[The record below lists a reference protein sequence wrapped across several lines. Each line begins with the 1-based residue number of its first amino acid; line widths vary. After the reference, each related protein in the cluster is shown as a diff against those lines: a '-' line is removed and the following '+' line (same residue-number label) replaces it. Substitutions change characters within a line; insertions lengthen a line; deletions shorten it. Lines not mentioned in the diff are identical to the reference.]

1 MAGGTSLWASKDAK
15 TDPKEIFNLRLLY
28 LMVTL
33 AWAGCFYGFDTGNIG
48 GILTLE
54 SFQNAFGLTNIP
66 QDEVDNRKGTIAAM
80 VAAGGAAGSLLA
92 APTSDYLGRKWSV
105 FLWGLVFMLG
115 AALQMVPNYDV
126 FLAGRFI
133 GGLGVGASSMLSP
146 QFLAE
151 NSPKSVR
158 GSMTATYNLMIVTSL
173 MLAFWVNYAVAL
185 WERPGIEFD
194 NSQWQTA
201 MSIQLI
207 PGGLLVLMIPWIP
220 ETPRYLINHGK
231 ADQGLKNLCRLRK
244 LPPDHPYVQQEF
256 REIQAQVQ
264 FEQET
269 FEGHNYW
276 VVIKDI
282 FGNRSNLQRFVLAV
296 LLFLFHKL
304 TGTDSLNYYAPQIFE
319 LIGVKDDSSLL
330 TTGVYGAVKVAA
342 TIFYVGYLVDRVG
355 RRLPLLIGATIQ
367 ATAMLYLAL
376 YLRFAGTDTAEMG
389 GTPAGGIVGIVW
401 IYLYAFGW
409 SFGHSV
415 ACYIVAAE
423 IFPTRIRSL
432 CMGFCFFTNWIVNYG
447 ITRATPNMITNMGYG
462 VFLLYAQL
470 TYLGVA
476 FIFFCLPELKGRSIE
491 SMDDLFQRPLW
502 TMWRHAYPT
511 KAETVLQSVR
521 EDKDKDI
528 DRAEVGPRKSDGEA
542 AHVERTALQTIMAT
556 QSFTLNTGAKIPA
569 VGFGTWKAGP
579 GEAAA
584 AVQAAFDAGYRHFD
598 CAPLYGNEAEIGQVF
613 KNIKIPRHEYF
624 VTTKLWSSDH
634 RRVEAALD
642 KSLRDLNL
650 TYVDLYLMHW
660 PLTLDPSPGEVNY
673 GKEDRTIH
681 AKGWDFIDTWAEMEK
696 LLATGKVRA
705 IGVANFSTVNLTRL
719 LEKAQVVPAVNQTE
733 IQPLLP
739 QNKLNAF
746 CREEGIHQ
754 TAFGPLGG
762 SGSTL
767 HSHPVIVDIAKKRGV
782 ETGNVMLSWGIQ
794 RGWSVIPK
802 STNPVR
808 IASNLQRNFVLNQEE
823 LQAMDG
829 LALPKG
835 KRFNVPNWGTVVFHD
850 DEDVELE

>member
-1 MAGGTSLWASKDAK
+1 MAGGTSIWASREAK

-28 LMVTL
+28 LGLTL

-48 GILTLE
+48 GILTLP
-54 SFQNAFGLTNIP
+54 SFEHAFGLIDIP
-66 QDEVDNRKGTIAAM
+66 QADIDNRKGTIAAM
-80 VAAGGAAGSLLA
+80 VAAGGSAGSLLA

-115 AALQMVPNYDV
+115 AALQMIPNYETL
-126 FLAGRFI
+126 LAGRFI

-151 NSPKSVR
+151 NSPKSIR
-158 GSMTATYNLMIVTSL
+158 GSMTASYNLMIVTSL
-173 MLAFWVNYAVAL
+173 MLAFW
-185 WERPGIEFD
+185 
-194 NSQWQTA
+194 WQTA

-231 ADQGLKNLCRLRK
+231 AEQGLKNLCRLRK
-244 LPPDHPYVQQEF
+244 LPEDHPYIQIEY
-256 REIQAQVQ
+256 REICAQVES
-264 FEQET
+264 EQEA
-269 FEGHNYW
+269 FQGHSYW
-276 VVIKDI
+276 VVLKDI
-282 FGNRSNLQRFVLAV
+282 FGNKSNFQRFVLAV

-304 TGTDSLNYYAPQIFE
+304 TGTDSLNYYAPQIFQ
-319 LIGVKDDSSLL
+319 LIGVQGDNLSLL

-342 TIFYVGYLVDRVG
+342 TIFYIGYLVDRVG
-355 RRLPLLIGATIQ
+355 RRLPLLVGATIQ

-376 YLRFAGTDTAEMG
+376 YLRFAGTDTAGDG

-423 IFPTRIRSL
+423 IFPTRIRSV
-432 CMGFCFFTNWIVNYG
+432 CMGFCFFVNWIVDYG
-447 ITRATPNMITNMGYG
+447 ITRATPNMITTMGYG
-462 VFLLYAQL
+462 AFLLYALL
-470 TYLGVA
+470 TYLGVV
-476 FIFFCLPELKGRSIE
+476 FIYFCLPELKGRSIE

-511 KAETVLQSVR
+511 EEEMVRHGVR
-521 EDKDKDI
+521 E
-528 DRAEVGPRKSDGEA
+528 EV
-542 AHVERTALQTIMAT
+542 VTMAT
-556 QSFTLNTGAKIPA
+556 ESFTLNTGARIPA
-569 VGFGTWKAGP
+569 VGFGTWKAAP
-579 GEAAA
+579 GDAATA
-584 AVQAAFDAGYRHFD
+584 IQAAFEAGYRHFD

-613 KNIKIPRHEYF
+613 RNTKVPRSEYF

-634 RRVEAALD
+634 RRVESALD

-650 TYVDLYLMHW
+650 DYVDLYLMHW
-660 PLTLDPSPGEVNY
+660 PVTLDPSPNDENY
-673 GKEDRTIH
+673 GKEDRTVH
-681 AKGWDFIDTWAEMEK
+681 AVGWDFRDTWREMEK
-696 LLATGKVRA
+696 LLSTGKVKA
-705 IGVANFSTVNLTRL
+705 IGVANFSTVNLAKL
-719 LEKAQVVPAVNQTE
+719 LESAQIVPAVNQTE

-739 QNKLNAF
+739 QDKLYAF
-746 CREEGIHQ
+746 CQQKGIHQ

-767 HSHPVIVDIAKKRGV
+767 HEHPVIAGIAKRKGV

-794 RGWSVIPK
+794 KGWSVIPK

-808 IASNLQRNFVLNQEE
+808 IASNLKGNFVLSSEE
-823 LQAMDG
+823 MKAMDR

-835 KRFNVPNWGTVVFHD
+835 KRFNRPNWGTVVFHD
-850 DEDVELE
+850 DEDVDLE

>member
-1 MAGGTSLWASKDAK
+1 MAGGTSIWASKDAK

-28 LMVTL
+28 LLVTL
-33 AWAGCFYGFDTGNIG
+33 SWAGCFYGFDTGNIG
-48 GILTLE
+48 GILTLP
-54 SFQNAFGLTNIP
+54 SFEKAFGLLDLP
-66 QDEVDNRKGTIAAM
+66 QAEYDDRKGTIAAM

-92 APTSDYLGRKWSV
+92 APTSDILGRKWSV
-105 FLWGLVFMLG
+105 FLWGLVFMIG
-115 AALQMVPNYDV
+115 AAMQMAPNYDV
-126 FLAGRFI
+126 LLAGRFI

-173 MLAFWVNYAVAL
+173 MLAFWVNYGVSL
-185 WERPGIEFD
+185 WSRPNIED
-194 NSQWQTA
+194 DHSQWQTA

-207 PGGLLVLMIPWIP
+207 PGGLMCLMIPFVP

-231 ADQGLKNLCRLRK
+231 AEQGLKNLCRLRK
-244 LPPDHPYVQQEF
+244 LPADHPYVQIEY

-269 FEGHNYW
+269 AEGHSYW

-282 FGNRSNLQRFVLAV
+282 FGNKSNLQRFILAV
-296 LLFLFHKL
+296 LLFIFHKL

-319 LIGVKDDSSLL
+319 LIGVQDDSSLL

-342 TIFYVGYLVDRVG
+342 TIFYVAYLVDRVG
-355 RRLPLLIGATIQ
+355 RRLPLIIGATIQ

-376 YLRFAGTDTAEMG
+376 YLRFAGTENTHME

-423 IFPTRIRSL
+423 IFPTRIRSV
-432 CMGFCFFTNWIVNYG
+432 CMGFCFFTNWIIDYG
-447 ITRATPNMITNMGYG
+447 ITRATPNMLTNMGYG
-462 VFLLYAQL
+462 AFLLYALL

-511 KAETVLQSVR
+511 KEETVRHGIQEGKDGK
-521 EDKDKDI
+521 EDQELD
-528 DRAEVGPRKSDGEA
+528 
-542 AHVERTALQTIMAT
+542 HTMAT
-556 QSFTLNTGAKIPA
+556 EQFTLNTGAKIPA
-569 VGFGTWKAGP
+569 LGFGTWKAGP
-579 GEAAA
+579 GEAAK
-584 AVQAAFDAGYRHFD
+584 AVEAAFEAGYH
-598 CAPLYGNEAEIGQVF
+598 GNEAEIGQVF
-613 KNIKIPRHEYF
+613 KDTKVPREEYF

-634 RRVEAALD
+634 RRVKTALE
-642 KSLRDLNL
+642 KSLSDLNL
-650 TYVDLYLMHW
+650 FYVDLYLMHW
-660 PLTLDPSPGEVNY
+660 PITLDPSPNDNAY
-673 GKEDRTIH
+673 GKEDRTVH
-681 AKGWDFIDTWAEMEK
+681 ATGWDFTNTWREMEA
-696 LLATGKVRA
+696 LLATGKVKA
-705 IGVANFSTVNLTRL
+705 IGVANFSTVNLAKL
-719 LEKAQVVPAVNQTE
+719 LETAKVVPAVNQTE

-739 QNKLNAF
+739 QNKLNSF
-746 CREEGIHQ
+746 CKERGIHQ

-767 HSHPVIVDIAKKRGV
+767 HAHPVVVSIAEKRGV
-782 ETGNVMLSWGIQ
+782 ESGNVMLSWGIQ

-808 IASNLQRNFVLNQEE
+808 IAGNVKKNFTLDETEMQDMDE
-823 LQAMDG
+823 LAI
-829 LALPKG
+829 PVG

-850 DEDVELE
+850 DEDVQLE

>member
-1 MAGGTSLWASKDAK
+1 MAGGTSIWASREAK

-28 LMVTL
+28 LLVTL

-48 GILTLE
+48 GILTLP
-54 SFQNAFGLTNIP
+54 SFENAFGLLDIP
-66 QDEVDNRKGTIAAM
+66 QKELDDRKGTIAAM
-80 VAAGGAAGSLLA
+80 VAAGGSAGSLLA

-105 FLWGLVFMLG
+105 FLWALVFMLG
-115 AALQMVPNYDV
+115 AALQMVPNYKV
-126 FLAGRFI
+126 LLGGRFI

-173 MLAFWVNYAVAL
+173 MLAFWVNYGVSL
-185 WERPGIEFD
+185 WSKPGIEHD
-194 NSQWQTA
+194 NTQWQTA

-231 ADQGLKNLCRLRK
+231 AEQGLKNLCLLRK
-244 LPPDHPYVQQEF
+244 LPADHPYIQLEYG
-256 REIQAQVQ
+256 EIVAQVQ
-264 FEQET
+264 HEQEAYA
-269 FEGHNYW
+269 GHNYW
-276 VVIKDI
+276 VVMKDI
-282 FGNRSNLQRFVLAV
+282 FGNKSNFQRFFLA
-296 LLFLFHKL
+296 LMLFIFHKM
-304 TGTDSLNYYAPQIFE
+304 TGTDSLNYYAPQIFQ
-319 LIGVKDDSSLL
+319 LIGVQGDNLSLL
-330 TTGVYGAVKVAA
+330 TTGVYGAVKVVA

-376 YLRFAGTDTAEMG
+376 YLRFAGANTDTMG

-423 IFPTRIRSL
+423 IFPARIRSV
-432 CMGFCFFTNWIVNYG
+432 CMGFCFFTNWIVDYG

-462 VFLLYAQL
+462 AFLLYSLL
-470 TYLGVA
+470 TYIGVV

-502 TMWRHAYPT
+502 TMWKHAYPT
-511 KAETVLQSVR
+511 EEETVRQDVR
-521 EDKDKDI
+521 HSK
-528 DRAEVGPRKSDGEA
+528 
-542 AHVERTALQTIMAT
+542 LNMAT
-556 QSFTLNTGAKIPA
+556 EYFTLNTGAKIPA

-584 AVQAAFDAGYRHFD
+584 AVQAAFDAGYH
-598 CAPLYGNEAEIGQVF
+598 GNEAEIGQVF
-613 KNIKIPRHEYF
+613 KSTKIPREEYF

-634 RRVEAALD
+634 RRIQSALS
-642 KSLRDLNL
+642 KSLSDLHL
-650 TYVDLYLMHW
+650 DYIDLYLMHW
-660 PLTLDPSPGEVNY
+660 PITLDPSPNDAQY
-673 GKEDRTIH
+673 GKEDRTVH
-681 AKGWDFIDTWAEMEK
+681 ATGWDFRDTWREMEK
-696 LLATGKVRA
+696 LLATGKVKA
-705 IGVANFSTVNLTRL
+705 IGVANFSTAN
-719 LEKAQVVPAVNQTE
+719 LEKLLSSARVVPAVNQTE

-746 CREEGIHQ
+746 CSEKGIHQ

-767 HSHPVIVDIAKKRGV
+767 HSDPVIKGIAEKRGV
-782 ETGNVMLSWGIQ
+782 ESGNVMLSWGIQ

-808 IASNLQRNFVLNQEE
+808 IGGNLKRNFVLSENEMRE
-823 LQAMDG
+823 VDG
-829 LALPKG
+829 LSVNGG
-835 KRFNVPNWGTVVFHD
+835 KRFNRPNWGTVVFHD
-850 DEDVELE
+850 DEGLDLE

>member
-1 MAGGTSLWASKDAK
+1 MAGGSSLWASKDAK

-28 LMVTL
+28 LMITL

-54 SFQNAFGLTNIP
+54 SFQNAFGLNDIP
-66 QDEVDNRKGTIAAM
+66 QNEIDNRKGTIAAM

-92 APTSDYLGRKWSV
+92 AGTSDYLGRKWSV

-115 AALQMVPNYDV
+115 AALQMVPHYNT
-126 FLAGRFI
+126 FLSGRFI

-158 GSMTATYNLMIVTSL
+158 GSMTATYNLMIVVSL
-173 MLAFWVNYAVAL
+173 MLAFWINYAVAL
-185 WERPGIEFD
+185 WDRPGIDTD
-194 NSQWQTA
+194 NHQWQTA

-231 ADQGLKNLCRLRK
+231 TEQGLKNLCRLRK
-244 LPPDHPYVQQEF
+244 LPVDHPYIQQEF

-269 FEGHNYW
+269 AQGHNYW
-276 VVIKDI
+276 VVVKDI
-282 FGNRSNLQRFVLAV
+282 FGNKSNLQRFILAV

-330 TTGVYGAVKVAA
+330 TTGVYGAVKVVA
-342 TIFYVGYLVDRVG
+342 TLFYVGYLVDRVG

-376 YLRFAGTDTAEMG
+376 YLRFAGVDTDELG

-415 ACYIVAAE
+415 ACYIVASE

-462 VFLLYAQL
+462 VFLFYALL
-470 TYLGVA
+470 TYLGVV

-502 TMWRHAYPT
+502 TMWKHAYPT
-511 KAETVLQSVR
+511 KEETDGEPEQ
-521 EDKDKDI
+521 
-528 DRAEVGPRKSDGEA
+528 EVRKSGSEY
-542 AHVERTALQTIMAT
+542 
-556 QSFTLNTGAKIPA
+556 FTLNTGAKIPA

-579 GEAAA
+579 GEAAKAVEA
-584 AVQAAFDAGYRHFD
+584 ALEAGYRHFD

-613 KNIKIPRHEYF
+613 ADTKVPREEYF

-634 RRVEAALD
+634 RRVQAALD
-642 KSLRDLNL
+642 KSLTDLQL
-650 TYVDLYLMHW
+650 SYVDLYLMHW
-660 PLTLDPSPGEVNY
+660 PITLDPSPNDENY
-673 GKEDRTIH
+673 GKEDRTVH
-681 AKGWDFIDTWAEMEK
+681 AQGWDFRDTWREMEK
-696 LLATGKVRA
+696 LLSTGKVKA
-705 IGVANFSTVNLTRL
+705 IGVANFSTINLETL
-719 LEKAQVVPAVNQTE
+719 LKTAKIVPAVNQTE

-739 QNKLNAF
+739 QNKLNSF
-746 CREEGIHQ
+746 CKEKGIHQ

-767 HSHPVIVDIAKKRGV
+767 HSNPVITGIAQKRGV
-782 ETGNVMLSWGIQ
+782 ESGNVMLSWGIQ
-794 RGWSVIPK
+794 KGWSVIPK
-802 STNPVR
+802 STNPKR
-808 IASNLQRNFVLNQEE
+808 IAGNLKNNFVLSKEE
-823 LQAMDG
+823 LEAMDG
-829 LALPKG
+829 LAVPVG
-835 KRFNVPNWGTVVFHD
+835 KRFNVPNWGTTVFHD
-850 DEDVELE
+850 DADVKLK

>member
-1 MAGGTSLWASKDAK
+1 MAGGTSIWASKEAR
-15 TDPKEIFNLRLLY
+15 TDPKEIFNLRLLF
-28 LMVTL
+28 LGVTL

-48 GILTLE
+48 GILTLP
-54 SFQNAFGLTNIP
+54 SFENAFGLIDIP
-66 QDEVDNRKGTIAAM
+66 QDEIDNRKGTIAAM
-80 VAAGGAAGSLLA
+80 VAAGGSAGSLLA

-115 AALQMVPNYDV
+115 AALQMIPNYSSL
-126 FLAGRFI
+126 LAGRFI

-151 NSPKSVR
+151 NAPKSIR
-158 GSMTATYNLMIVTSL
+158 GSVTATYNLMIVTSL
-173 MLAFWVNYAVAL
+173 MLAFWVNYGVSL
-185 WERPGIEFD
+185 WSKPGIEHD
-194 NSQWQTA
+194 NTQWQTA
-201 MSIQLI
+201 MAIQLI

-231 ADQGLKNLCRLRK
+231 AEQGLKNLCKLRK
-244 LPPDHPYVQQEF
+244 LPEDHPYIQLEY
-256 REIQAQVQ
+256 REICAQVQ
-264 FEQET
+264 HEQEA
-269 FEGHNYW
+269 FQGHNYW
-276 VVIKDI
+276 VVLKDI
-282 FGNRSNLQRFVLAV
+282 FGNKSNLQRFVLAV

-304 TGTDSLNYYAPQIFE
+304 TGTDSLNYYAPQIFQ
-319 LIGVKDDSSLL
+319 LIGVKGDNLSLL

-342 TIFYVGYLVDRVG
+342 TIFYVAYLVDRVG

-376 YLRFAGTDTAEMG
+376 YLRFAGASSDEMG

-432 CMGFCFFTNWIVNYG
+432 CMGFCFFTNWIVDYG

-462 VFLLYAQL
+462 AFLLYALL
-470 TYLGVA
+470 TYLGVV
-476 FIFFCLPELKGRSIE
+476 FIYFCLPELKGRSIE

-502 TMWRHAYPT
+502 TMWKHAYPT
-511 KAETVLQSVR
+511 EEETVRQGVR
-521 EDKDKDI
+521 EGLDPSNI
-528 DRAEVGPRKSDGEA
+528 PNSL
-542 AHVERTALQTIMAT
+542 TMAT
-556 QSFTLNTGAKIPA
+556 ESFTLNTGAKIPA
-569 VGFGTWKAGP
+569 VGFGTWKAAP
-579 GEAAA
+579 GDAAA
-584 AVQAAFDAGYRHFD
+584 AVQAAFEAGYRHFD

-613 KNIKIPRHEYF
+613 KNTKVPRSDYF

-634 RRVEAALD
+634 RRVESALD
-642 KSLRDLNL
+642 KSLGDLGL
-650 TYVDLYLMHW
+650 DYVDLYLMHW
-660 PLTLDPSPGEVNY
+660 PVTLDPSPNNENY
-673 GKEDRTIH
+673 GKEDRTVH
-681 AKGWDFIDTWAEMEK
+681 AVGWDFRDTWREMEK
-696 LLATGKVRA
+696 LLATGKVKA
-705 IGVANFSTVNLTRL
+705 IGVANFSTVNLAKL
-719 LEKAQVVPAVNQTE
+719 LETAHIVPAVNQTE

-739 QNKLNAF
+739 QDKLNGF
-746 CREEGIHQ
+746 CREKGIHQ

-767 HSHPVIVDIAKKRGV
+767 HEHPVIVEIAKRRGV

-794 RGWSVIPK
+794 KGWSVIPK

-808 IASNLQRNFVLNQEE
+808 IARNLSSNFVLSQEE
-823 LQAMDG
+823 LEAMDR
-829 LALPKG
+829 LALPMG
-835 KRFNVPNWGTVVFHD
+835 KRFNRPNWGTVVFHD
-850 DEDVELE
+850 DEHVDLE

>member
-1 MAGGTSLWASKDAK
+1 MAGGTSIWASRDAK
-15 TDPKEIFNLRLLY
+15 TDPREIFNLRLLY
-28 LMVTL
+28 LGLTL

-48 GILTLE
+48 GILTLP
-54 SFQNAFGLTNIP
+54 SFENAFGLTDIP
-66 QDEVDNRKGTIAAM
+66 QTELDNRKGTIAAM
-80 VAAGGAAGSLLA
+80 VAAGGSAGSLLA

-115 AALQMVPNYDV
+115 AALQMVPNYSV

-151 NSPKSVR
+151 NSPRSIR

-173 MLAFWVNYAVAL
+173 MLAFWVNYAVSL
-185 WERPGIEFD
+185 WSRPGIEHD

-231 ADQGLKNLCRLRK
+231 AEQGLKNLCRLRK
-244 LPPDHPYVQQEF
+244 LPEDHPYIQLEF
-256 REIQAQVQ
+256 REICAQVQ
-264 FEQET
+264 TEQET
-269 FEGHNYW
+269 FKGHNYW
-276 VVIKDI
+276 VVLKDI
-282 FGNRSNLQRFVLAV
+282 FGNKSNLQRFVLAV

-304 TGTDSLNYYAPQIFE
+304 TGTDSLNYYAPQIFQ
-319 LIGVKDDSSLL
+319 LIGVQGDNLPLL

-376 YLRFAGTDTAEMG
+376 YLRFAGTDTAEVG

-447 ITRATPNMITNMGYG
+447 ITRATPNMITTMGYG
-462 VFLLYAQL
+462 VFLLYALL
-470 TYLGVA
+470 TYLGVV
-476 FIFFCLPELKGRSIE
+476 FIYFCLPELKGRSIE

-511 KAETVLQSVR
+511 EEEMVRQGVR
-521 EDKDKDI
+521 EDMDQK
-528 DRAEVGPRKSDGEA
+528 V
-542 AHVERTALQTIMAT
+542 TMAT
-556 QSFTLNTGAKIPA
+556 KSFTLNTGAKIPA
-569 VGFGTWKAGP
+569 VGFGTWKAAP
-579 GEAAA
+579 GDAAA
-584 AVQAAFDAGYRHFD
+584 AVQAALEAD
-598 CAPLYGNEAEIGQVF
+598 GNEAEIGQVF
-613 KNIKIPRHEYF
+613 KNTKVPRSEYF

-634 RRVEAALD
+634 RRVESALD
-642 KSLRDLNL
+642 KSLRDLQL
-650 TYVDLYLMHW
+650 DYVDLYLMHW
-660 PLTLDPSPGEVNY
+660 PVTLDPSPNDENY
-673 GKEDRTIH
+673 GKEDRTVH
-681 AKGWDFIDTWAEMEK
+681 AAGWDFRDTWREMEK
-696 LLATGKVRA
+696 LLSTGKAKA
-705 IGVANFSTVNLTRL
+705 IGVANFSTVNLAKL
-719 LEKAQVVPAVNQTE
+719 LESARIVPAVNQTE

-739 QNKLNAF
+739 QDKLHAF
-746 CREEGIHQ
+746 CCERGVHQ

-767 HSHPVIVDIAKKRGV
+767 HEHPVIVGIAERRGV

-794 RGWSVIPK
+794 KGWSVIPK
-802 STNPVR
+802 STNPAR
-808 IASNLQRNFVLNQEE
+808 IARNLKGNFVLSREE
-823 LQAMDG
+823 LEAMDR

-835 KRFNVPNWGTVVFHD
+835 KRFNRPNWGTVVFHD
-850 DEDVELE
+850 DKDVDLE

>member
-1 MAGGTSLWASKDAK
+1 MAGGTSIWASKDAK
-15 TDPKEIFNLRLLY
+15 SDPREIFNLRLLY
-28 LMVTL
+28 LMITL

-48 GILTLE
+48 GILTLP
-54 SFQNAFGLTNIP
+54 SFETAFGLLNIP
-66 QDEVDNRKGTIAAM
+66 QAEYDDRKGTIAAM

-92 APTSDYLGRKWSV
+92 APTSDSLGRKWSV
-105 FLWGLVFMLG
+105 FLWGLIFMLG
-115 AALQMVPNYDV
+115 AALQMVPNYDLL
-126 FLAGRFI
+126 LAGRFI

-173 MLAFWVNYAVAL
+173 MLAFWVNYGVSL
-185 WERPGIEFD
+185 WSRPGIEHD
-194 NSQWQTA
+194 HSQWQTA
-201 MSIQLI
+201 MSIQMI
-207 PGGLLVLMIPWIP
+207 PGGLMILMIPFIP

-231 ADQGLKNLCRLRK
+231 AEQGLKNLCRLRK
-244 LPPDHPYVQQEF
+244 LPPDHPYIQVEY

-276 VVIKDI
+276 VVVKDI

-296 LLFLFHKL
+296 LLFIFHKL

-319 LIGVKDDSSLL
+319 LIGVQDDSSLL

-342 TIFYVGYLVDRVG
+342 TIFYVAYLVDRVG

-376 YLRFAGTDTAEMG
+376 YLRFAGTDNTHME

-423 IFPTRIRSL
+423 IFPTRIRST
-432 CMGFCFFTNWIVNYG
+432 CMGFCFFTNWIIDYG
-447 ITRATPNMITNMGYG
+447 ITRATPNMLTNMGYG
-462 VFLLYAQL
+462 AFLLYALL
-470 TYLGVA
+470 TYLGVV

-502 TMWRHAYPT
+502 TMWKHAYPT
-511 KAETVLQSVR
+511 KEETVRQGIQ
-521 EDKDKDI
+521 KDKQDLI
-528 DRAEVGPRKSDGEA
+528 CAV
-542 AHVERTALQTIMAT
+542 ALVYVVQETDTMAT
-556 QSFTLNTGAKIPA
+556 ESFTLNTGAKIPA

-584 AVQAAFDAGYRHFD
+584 AVQAAFDAGYRHFAD
-598 CAPLYGNEAEIGQVF
+598 GNEAEIGQVF
-613 KNIKIPRHEYF
+613 KSTKVPRSDYF

-650 TYVDLYLMHW
+650 DYVDLYLMHW
-660 PLTLDPSPGEVNY
+660 PVTLDPSPGDENY
-673 GKEDRTIH
+673 GKEDRTVH
-681 AKGWDFIDTWAEMEK
+681 AVGWDFRDTWREMEK
-696 LLATGKVRA
+696 LLATGKVKA
-705 IGVANFSTVNLTRL
+705 IGVANFSTVNLKTL
-719 LEKAQVVPAVNQTE
+719 LAAGGVVPAVNQTE

-746 CREEGIHQ
+746 CKQNGIHQ

-767 HSHPVIVDIAKKRGV
+767 HEHPDIVNIAARRGC

-802 STNPVR
+802 STNPAR
-808 IASNLQRNFVLNQEE
+808 IAANLKGNFVLDAGE
-823 LQAMDG
+823 LEAMER
-829 LALPKG
+829 LALAKG
-835 KRFNVPNWGTVVFHD
+835 KRFNRPNWGTVVFHD
-850 DEDVELE
+850 DDDVKLD

>member
-1 MAGGTSLWASKDAK
+1 MAGGTSLWASKEAK
-15 TDPKEIFNLRLLY
+15 TDPREIFNLRLLY

-48 GILTLE
+48 GILTLP
-54 SFQNAFGLTNIP
+54 SFETAFGLIGLP
-66 QDEVDNRKGTIAAM
+66 QKEYDDRKGTIAAM
-80 VAAGGAAGSLLA
+80 VAAGGAGGSLLA
-92 APTSDYLGRKWSV
+92 APTSDVLGRKWSV
-105 FLWGLVFMLG
+105 FLWGLVFLLG
-115 AALQMVPNYDV
+115 AALQMAPNYEV
-126 FLAGRFI
+126 LLAGRFI

-173 MLAFWVNYAVAL
+173 MLAFWVNYGVSL
-185 WERPGIEFD
+185 WSRPDIEHD
-194 NSQWQTA
+194 NSQWKTA

-207 PGGLLVLMIPWIP
+207 PGALMVLMIPFVP

-231 ADQGLKNLCRLRK
+231 AEQGLKNLCRLRK
-244 LPPDHPYVQQEF
+244 LSPDHPYIQLEF

-269 FEGHNYW
+269 FQGHSYW
-276 VVIKDI
+276 VVVKDI
-282 FGNRSNLQRFVLAV
+282 FGNRSNLQRFVLAL
-296 LLFLFHKL
+296 LLFIFHKL

-319 LIGVKDDSSLL
+319 LIGVKDNSSLL

-342 TIFYVGYLVDRVG
+342 TIFYVAYLVDRVG

-376 YLRFAGTDTAEMG
+376 YLRFAGTDNTDMG
-389 GTPAGGIVGIVW
+389 GTPAGGIVGIIW

-423 IFPTRIRSL
+423 IFPTRIRSV
-432 CMGFCFFTNWIVNYG
+432 CMGFCFFTNWIIDYG
-447 ITRATPNMITNMGYG
+447 ITRATPNMLTNMGYG
-462 VFLLYAQL
+462 AFLLYSLL
-470 TYLGVA
+470 TYLGVV

-502 TMWRHAYPT
+502 TLWRHAYPT
-511 KAETVLQSVR
+511 AEETVRHGVR
-521 EDKDKDI
+521 ETKQEEQEQSHGTSS
-528 DRAEVGPRKSDGEA
+528 R
-542 AHVERTALQTIMAT
+542 MAT
-556 QSFTLNTGAKIPA
+556 DTFTLNTGAKIPA

-613 KNIKIPRHEYF
+613 KNTKVPREEYF

-634 RRVEAALD
+634 RRVESALD

-660 PLTLDPSPGEVNY
+660 PITLDPSPGDVNY
-673 GKEDRTIH
+673 GKEDRTVH
-681 AKGWDFIDTWAEMEK
+681 ATGWDFRNTWREMER
-696 LLATGKVRA
+696 LLDTGKVKA
-705 IGVANFSTVNLTRL
+705 IGVANFSTVNLTKL
-719 LEKAQVVPAVNQTE
+719 LETARIIPAVNQTE

-739 QNKLNAF
+739 QDKLHAF
-746 CREEGIHQ
+746 CREKGIHQ

-767 HSHPVIVDIAKKRGV
+767 HQHPLINAIARKRDC

-794 RGWSVIPK
+794 KGWSVIPK

-808 IASNLQRNFVLNQEE
+808 IKKNLCQNFVLDEQEMRD
-823 LQAMDG
+823 MDG
-829 LALPKG
+829 LAKPKG
-835 KRFNVPNWGTVVFHD
+835 KRFNRPNWGTVVFHD
-850 DEDVELE
+850 DDDVDLE

>member
-1 MAGGTSLWASKDAK
+1 MGGGSSLWAKREAK
-15 TDPKEIFNLRLLY
+15 TDPKEIFNFRLLY
-28 LMVTL
+28 LGVTL

-48 GILTLE
+48 GILTLP
-54 SFQNAFGLTNIP
+54 SFENAFGLTDIP
-66 QDEVDNRKGTIAAM
+66 QEELDNRKGTIAAM
-80 VAAGGAAGSLLA
+80 VAAGGSAGSLLA

-105 FLWGLVFMLG
+105 FLWGLVFLLG
-115 AALQMVPNYDV
+115 AALQMVPNYSV

-173 MLAFWVNYAVAL
+173 MLAFWVNYGVSL
-185 WERPGIEFD
+185 WSRPGIEND

-231 ADQGLKNLCRLRK
+231 AEQGLKNLCRLRK
-244 LPPDHPYVQQEF
+244 LPADHPYIQLEY
-256 REIQAQVQ
+256 REIVAQVQ
-264 FEQET
+264 HEQEAHQ
-269 FEGHNYW
+269 GHNYW
-276 VVIKDI
+276 VVLKDI
-282 FGNRSNLQRFVLAV
+282 FGNRSNLQRFILAI

-304 TGTDSLNYYAPQIFE
+304 TGTDSLNYYAPQIFQ
-319 LIGVKDDSSLL
+319 LIGVQGDNLPLL
-330 TTGVYGAVKVAA
+330 TTGVYGAVKVVA

-376 YLRFAGTDTAEMG
+376 YLRFAGTDTAEVG

-423 IFPTRIRSL
+423 IFPTRIRSV
-432 CMGFCFFTNWIVNYG
+432 CMGFCFFVNWIVNYG
-447 ITRATPNMITNMGYG
+447 ITRATPNMITTMGYG
-462 VFLLYAQL
+462 VFLLYALL
-470 TYLGVA
+470 TYLGVV
-476 FIFFCLPELKGRSIE
+476 FIYFCLPELKGRSIE

-502 TMWRHAYPT
+502 TMWKHAYPT
-511 KAETVLQSVR
+511 KEETVRQDVQQC
-521 EDKDKDI
+521 
-528 DRAEVGPRKSDGEA
+528 
-542 AHVERTALQTIMAT
+542 RTMAT
-556 QSFTLNTGAKIPA
+556 ESFTLNTGAKIPA

-579 GEAAA
+579 GEALA

-613 KNIKIPRHEYF
+613 KSTNVPREEYF

-634 RRVEAALD
+634 RRVPSALA
-642 KSLRDLNL
+642 KSLSDLNL
-650 TYVDLYLMHW
+650 TYIDLYLMHW
-660 PLTLDPSPGEVNY
+660 PITLDPSPSDENY
-673 GKEDRTIH
+673 GKEDRTVH
-681 AKGWDFIDTWAEMEK
+681 AKDWDFRDTWREMEK
-696 LLATGKVRA
+696 LLATGKVKA
-705 IGVANFSTVNLTRL
+705 IGVANFSTVNLKKL
-719 LEKAQVVPAVNQTE
+719 LDSATVVPAVNQTE

-739 QNKLNAF
+739 QNKLNEF
-746 CREEGIHQ
+746 CKARGIHQ

-767 HSHPVIVDIAKKRGV
+767 HSHPVIKGIAEKRGEGV
-782 ETGNVMLSWGIQ
+782 ESGNVMLSWGVQ
-794 RGWSVIPK
+794 RGWSVVPK
-802 STNPVR
+802 STNARR
-808 IASNLQRNFVLNQEE
+808 IEGNLKNNFVLSDEE
-823 LQAMDG
+823 MAAMDR
-829 LALPKG
+829 LSEKKG
-835 KRFNVPNWGTVVFHD
+835 KRFNRPNWGTVVFHD
-850 DEDVELE
+850 DEGLDIE